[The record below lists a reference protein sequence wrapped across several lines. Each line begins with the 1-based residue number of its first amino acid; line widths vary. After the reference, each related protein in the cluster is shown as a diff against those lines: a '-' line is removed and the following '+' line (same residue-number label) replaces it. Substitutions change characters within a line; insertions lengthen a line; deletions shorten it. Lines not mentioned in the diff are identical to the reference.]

1 MWAMSPTRSGHS
13 MRSTT
18 TILSGCSRFI
28 KFTSLIFHYF
38 PSQAG
43 LINLENDHEKFEL
56 EQPLEALKLDQFI
69 LPFVILA
76 SGCWIALVIF
86 LTEVIRLKLF
96 DKCGHGEGDIQHSI
110 SPPLRKHA
118 LEYKSSILLR
128 PRAKLRMSSNF

>member
-1 MWAMSPTRSGHS
+1 MLNL
-13 MRSTT
+13 
-18 TILSGCSRFI
+18 ILSHS
-28 KFTSLIFHYF
+28 F

-76 SGCWIALVIF
+76 SGCWISLVIF
-86 LTEVIRLKLF
+86 LTEVLRHKLS
-96 DKCGHGEGDIQHSI
+96 DKSGQGEGDIKHSI
-110 SPPLRKHA
+110 SPPLKKHE

-128 PRAKLRMSSNF
+128 PTFK